1 MAERRSRVLLPNR
14 RLGLGRGSNG
24 QRQPPAPEISME
36 PRPAPTAEAV
46 EQSVVAAATYRD
58 GRRIDSPTTV
68 AEAARHLRDQRGAM
82 AWIGLYRPAEAQLLA
97 VAEEFGLHELAVEDA
112 IVAHQRP
119 KLERYGDTLF
129 VVLRAA
135 RYLDDVEEVE
145 FGEIHLFVGANFVL
159 TVRHGQAPDLAA
171 VRRRMEGDPE
181 LLRLGPEAVLYA
193 ILDGVVDGYAPVVA
207 GLQNDIDEIETE
219 VFRGDPKV
227 SRRIYE
233 LSREVIEFQRATS
246 PLQGMLDGL
255 MAGFEK
261 YETDEE
267 LQRYLRDVAD
277 HATTVAER
285 VDGFRQMLADILT
298 VNATLVSQA
307 QNEEI
312 KNLTEASYDQNEEI
326 KKVSAWAAILF
337 APTLIGTVYGMNFDH
352 IPELGWVFGYPF
364 SLALMAVVSLTLY
377 VIFKRRGW
385 L

>member
-1 MAERRSRVLLPNR
+1 
-14 RLGLGRGSNG
+14 
-24 QRQPPAPEISME
+24 
-36 PRPAPTAEAV
+36 
-46 EQSVVAAATYRD
+46 
-58 GRRIDSPTTV
+58 
-68 AEAARHLRDQRGAM
+68 
-82 AWIGLYRPAEAQLLA
+82 
-97 VAEEFGLHELAVEDA
+97 
-112 IVAHQRP
+112 
-119 KLERYGDTLF
+119 
-129 VVLRAA
+129 
-135 RYLDDVEEVE
+135 
-145 FGEIHLFVGANFVL
+145 
-159 TVRHGQAPDLAA
+159 
-171 VRRRMEGDPE
+171 MEGDPE

-377 VIFKRRGW
+377 AIFKRRGW
-385 L
+385 LRRQRNGRRSGARSAAGRLEPLALVVLVLVLVLDEPVLPPTLLATASLAWSAFARPSRPPGPCSR